1 MLRVLKHKGAASAG
15 VDLGGRLCFFCFS
28 HVIREIAHRVG
39 SCASEAGPC
48 VDGLSC
54 DVEPGG
60 TFEGCTHTRQR
71 RRAALSSLLSTATVH
86 RDYKGL
92 LPHRDSTKCQP
103 WPESANAPQN
113 KRILLSSLT
122 LLKMVKVHSAF
133 LCKSPAFKV
142 KSERAFRG
150 PSLNSLAGVVLHTQ
164 TRGKHASYLSPISL
178 YLNKAYFPSRES
190 VPFRPHLLTFPNPKV
205 RLGLLF
211 KKWLAHSHSFSY
223 LTNAWIHFLPF
234 LTCLLIV
241 IAVSCRC
248 GAANY

>member
-1 MLRVLKHKGAASAG
+1 MLRVLEHKGAASAG
-15 VDLGGRLCFFCFS
+15 VDLWGRLCFFCFP

-39 SCASEAGPC
+39 SCAFEAEPS

-103 WPESANAPQN
+103 WPESAYAPQN
-113 KRILLSSLT
+113 KKILLSALSLS
-122 LLKMVKVHSAF
+122 KMVKVHSTL

-150 PSLNSLAGVVLHTQ
+150 PSLISLAGVVSHTH
-164 TRGKHASYLSPISL
+164 TRGRYASYLSYLSL
-178 YLNKAYFPSRES
+178 SQQS
-190 VPFRPHLLTFPNPKV
+190 VL
-205 RLGLLF
+205 
-211 KKWLAHSHSFSY
+211 S
-223 LTNAWIHFLPF
+223 LP
-234 LTCLLIV
+234 
-241 IAVSCRC
+241 
-248 GAANY
+248 